1 MKKIFECIPNFSEGR
16 DKSVIE
22 AIVQPFRQ
30 QVGVKLLD
38 YSADA
43 NHNRMVVTAVGTA
56 EELQAAVVA
65 AVGVAVRSI
74 DLRTHRGEHP
84 RMGAVDVIPF
94 VPVRNCTMVE
104 AVELAQ
110 SAALQ
115 LWQNYQLPVYLYEQA
130 ATATERQNLA
140 KVRKGEF
147 EGLSQK
153 MQQSNWRPDY
163 GSGAPHISAGAVAV
177 GARQPLI
184 AYNINL
190 GTSDL
195 AVAEKI
201 AKVVRHIGGGLRF
214 VKALGIDLSDRGIV
228 QVSMN
233 LTDYTKTAIY
243 RAQEMVRFEA
253 RRYGVEIVG
262 SEIIGLVPLGALVD
276 TAAYYLGLE
285 NFSIEQVLETRLGE

>member
-104 AVELAQ
+104 
-110 SAALQ
+110 
-115 LWQNYQLPVYLYEQA
+115 
-130 ATATERQNLA
+130 
-140 KVRKGEF
+140 
-147 EGLSQK
+147 
-153 MQQSNWRPDY
+153 
-163 GSGAPHISAGAVAV
+163 
-177 GARQPLI
+177 
-184 AYNINL
+184 
-190 GTSDL
+190 
-195 AVAEKI
+195 
-201 AKVVRHIGGGLRF
+201 
-214 VKALGIDLSDRGIV
+214 
-228 QVSMN
+228 
-233 LTDYTKTAIY
+233 
-243 RAQEMVRFEA
+243 
-253 RRYGVEIVG
+253 
-262 SEIIGLVPLGALVD
+262 
-276 TAAYYLGLE
+276 
-285 NFSIEQVLETRLGE
+285 